1 MKQIL
6 LDTTAIIDYLRGNKE
21 VVDVIDIF
29 DGEVNSSYLCLAE
42 LYEGIF
48 RSPDSDKVERRIG
61 SFFSTLS
68 VIYALDKEICKTFG
82 CLRATLNK
90 AGTRIEDIDIFIAAT
105 CIAHNASLV
114 TRNKKHFCQIK
125 GLKVIGY

>member
-21 VVDVIDIF
+21 IIDVIDAF
-29 DGEVNSSYLCLAE
+29 DGEINSSYLCLAE
-42 LYEGIF
+42 LYEGVY
-48 RSPDSDKVERRIG
+48 RSPNSDKVEKRIG

-68 VIYALDKEICKTFG
+68 VVYALDREICKTFG
-82 CLRATLNK
+82 CLRSTLNK
-90 AGTRIEDIDIFIAAT
+90 AGIRIEDIDIFIAAT

-114 TRNKKHFCQIK
+114 TRNIKHFSRIK